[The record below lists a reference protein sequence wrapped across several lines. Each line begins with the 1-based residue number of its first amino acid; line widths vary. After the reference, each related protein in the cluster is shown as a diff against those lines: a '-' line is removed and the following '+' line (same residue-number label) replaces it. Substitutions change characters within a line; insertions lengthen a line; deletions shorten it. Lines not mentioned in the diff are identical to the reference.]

1 MPQSS
6 RTLPHLPPPLIQ
18 QVTEKA
24 GGSEEPVQNTMLNRI
39 ATMGRTMRQGVGRT
53 MMSIGKQYNQRPPP
67 APIVDP
73 AVKKAK
79 EEAKKKEAM
88 VKTDKIV
95 LMLAFQV
102 GYWWC
107 S

>member
-1 MPQSS
+1 M
-6 RTLPHLPPPLIQ
+6 
-18 QVTEKA
+18 TEKA

-39 ATMGRTMRQGVGRT
+39 ASMGRTMRQGVGRT
-53 MMSIGKQYNQRPPP
+53 MMSIGKQYHAPPP
-67 APIVDP
+67 PPTVNP
-73 AVKKAK
+73 AEKKAK
-79 EEAKKKEAM
+79 EEKKKKEAM